1 MVPVRYSKG
10 FFFFIIIIIGVFDCQ
25 VVMGNI

>member
-10 FFFFIIIIIGVFDCQ
+10 FFFFIIIIGVFDCQ